1 MTHRVTLRPSGHTFS
16 VEGHD
21 TLLQGGLKAGHPLPY
36 GCSNGTCGDCKARL
50 VSGRVEKTLHSDY
63 VFSGVEK
70 SETHL
75 LMCANTPLSDVELD
89 VLEAGSAA
97 EIPETTIPIKVRK
110 IERPADG
117 IAILRAKTPR
127 TKRLRFLAGQYV
139 RLSVEGGPA
148 ADCAIASCPC
158 DDMNLEFH
166 IPWQDDSLFSA
177 HVHDRLKPSDSL
189 VLEGPRG
196 NFTLRDEAPGNPV
209 FIAWGTGFGP
219 VKSLIEHV
227 MSLETAASIRLFR
240 GGPGESASYLDNLCR
255 SWEDALDEFHYRAV
269 PGDDPAVL
277 LGVLDEELADLGS
290 SRVYM
295 VGPDELLDAAKS
307 KCCGHGLQKEV
318 CFLEPLRCGR

>member
-1 MTHRVTLRPSGHTFS
+1 MTHRVTLRPSGHSFS

-36 GCSNGTCGDCKARL
+36 GCSNGTCGDCKAKL
-50 VSGRVEKTLHSDY
+50 VSGQVEKTLHSDY
-63 VFSGVEK
+63 VFSGLEK
-70 SETHL
+70 SENHL
-75 LMCANTPLSDVELD
+75 LMCANTALSDVELE
-89 VLEAGSAA
+89 VLEAGSAE
-97 EIPETTIPIKVRK
+97 EIPETTIPIRIRK

-117 IAILRAKTPR
+117 IVILRAKTPR

-139 RLSVEGGPA
+139 RLAVEGGPS

-166 IPWQDDSLFSA
+166 IPRQDDSPFSV

-189 VLEGPRG
+189 VLEGPKG
-196 NFTLRDEAPGNPV
+196 NFTLRDDAPGSPV

-227 MSLETAASIRLFR
+227 MSLETATSIRLFR
-240 GGPGESASYLDNLCR
+240 GGPGESATYLDNLCR
-255 SWEDALDEFHYRAV
+255 SWDDALDEFHYRAV

-290 SRVYM
+290 SKVYM
-295 VGPDELLDAAKS
+295 IGPDELLDAAKS
-307 KCCGHGLQKEV
+307 KCGDRSLGQGV